1 MIDVERPL
9 DGQQMQDLL

>member
-1 MIDVERPL
+1 MIGIERPL